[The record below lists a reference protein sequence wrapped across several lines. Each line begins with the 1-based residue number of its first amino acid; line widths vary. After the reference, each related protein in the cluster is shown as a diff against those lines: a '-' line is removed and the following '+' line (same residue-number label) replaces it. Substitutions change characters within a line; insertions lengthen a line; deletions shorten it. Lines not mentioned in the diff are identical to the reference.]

1 MPDRTSLLDE
11 LRTQYE
17 AARQSATDHSNV
29 EGFRDIDARMRKA
42 FRWLEKAVTYL
53 DGLKPAV
60 DHRFDL
66 GHGLVFESPR
76 FGHGSVGQHERRI
89 VGYPVLD
96 EINIYHEISAS
107 KPLFLDVAPGSVALA
122 EKALDDAGL
131 QYASRRVEDS
141 GGNVRKCAISVP
153 PTIPAAVS
161 FRVDYQTGIVRV
173 LLVNVD
179 RLDRVTLEFH
189 SNAIEE
195 PVLED
200 LVRLML
206 GRDSAFL
213 RRAPL
218 AGLHGRPSAGA

>member
-53 DGLKPAV
+53 DGLKPAI

-96 EINIYHEISAS
+96 EINIYYEISAS
-107 KPLFLDVAPGSVALA
+107 KPLSLDVAPGMVALA

-153 PTIPAAVS
+153 PAIPAAVS

>member
-96 EINIYHEISAS
+96 EINIYYEISAS
-107 KPLFLDVAPGSVALA
+107 KPLSLDVAPGSVALA

-153 PTIPAAVS
+153 PAIPAAVS

-179 RLDRVTLEFH
+179 RLDRITLEFH

-218 AGLHGRPSAGA
+218 AGLHGRPSAGV

>member
-1 MPDRTSLLDE
+1 MPDRSSLLDE

-96 EINIYHEISAS
+96 EINIYYEISAS
-107 KPLFLDVAPGSVALA
+107 KPLSLDVAPGSVALA

-141 GGNVRKCAISVP
+141 AGTVRKCAISVP
-153 PTIPAAVS
+153 PAIPAAVS

-218 AGLHGRPSAGA
+218 AGLHGRPSAGV

>member
-17 AARQSATDHSNV
+17 AARESATDHSNV

-53 DGLKPAV
+53 DGVKPAV

-96 EINIYHEISAS
+96 EINIYYEITAS
-107 KPLFLDVAPGSVALA
+107 KPLALDVAPGMVALA

-153 PTIPAAVS
+153 PAIPAAVS
-161 FRVDYQTGIVRV
+161 FRVDYQTGIVQV
-173 LLVNVD
+173 VLVNVD
-179 RLDRVTLEFH
+179 RLERVTLEFH

>member
-53 DGLKPAV
+53 DGVKPAV

-96 EINIYHEISAS
+96 EINIYYEITAS
-107 KPLFLDVAPGSVALA
+107 KPLALDVAPGMVALA

-153 PTIPAAVS
+153 PAIPAAVS
-161 FRVDYQTGIVRV
+161 FRVDYQTGIVQV
-173 LLVNVD
+173 VLVNVD
-179 RLDRVTLEFH
+179 RLERVTLEFH

>member
-1 MPDRTSLLDE
+1 MPNPTSLLDD

-17 AARQSATDHSNV
+17 AKRQSTQVHSDV
-29 EGFRDIDARMRKA
+29 EGFQQIDARLRKA

-53 DGLKPAV
+53 DGLKPEIN
-60 DHRFDL
+60 HRFDL

-76 FGHGSVGQHERRI
+76 FGHGSVSQHERRI
-89 VGYPVLD
+89 VGFPVIE
-96 EINIYHEISAS
+96 EINIYYDITAT
-107 KPLFLDVAPGSVALA
+107 KPLALEVAPGSVAGA

-131 QYASRRVEDS
+131 QYTSRRVEDA
-141 GGNVRKCAISVP
+141 GGAVRKCAISVP

-161 FRVDYQTGIVRV
+161 FHVDYQTG
-173 LLVNVD
+173 LVTVALANVD
-179 RLDRVTLEFH
+179 RLDRITLEFH

-200 LVRLML
+200 LVRLIL
-206 GRDSAFL
+206 GRESTFL

-218 AGLHGRPSAGA
+218 AGLHGKPSAPS

>member
-1 MPDRTSLLDE
+1 MSDRTSLLDE

-17 AARQSATDHSNV
+17 AARQSTHEHADV
-29 EGFRDIDARMRKA
+29 EAFQVIDARMRKA
-42 FRWLEKAVTYL
+42 FRWLEKAITYL
-53 DGLKPAV
+53 DELKPSI

-76 FGHGSVGQHERRI
+76 FGHGSMGQHERRI
-89 VGYPVLD
+89 VGFPVLD
-96 EINIYHEISAS
+96 EISIYYEVSAS
-107 KPLFLDVAPGSVALA
+107 KPLALDVAPGGIALA

-131 QYASRRVEDS
+131 QYTSRRVEDS
-141 GGNVRKCAISVP
+141 GGLVRKCAISVP
-153 PTIPAAVS
+153 PAIPAAVS
-161 FRVDYQTGIVRV
+161 FRADYQTGLVTV
-173 LLVNVD
+173 ALVNVD

-189 SNAIEE
+189 SNAIDE

-218 AGLHGRPSAGA
+218 AGLHGRPPAGA

>member
-96 EINIYHEISAS
+96 EINIYYEISAS
-107 KPLFLDVAPGSVALA
+107 KPLSLDVAPGSVALA

-141 GGNVRKCAISVP
+141 AGNVRKCAISVP
-153 PTIPAAVS
+153 PAIPAAVS